1 MEQNILKTNKPGMTI
16 VELLVAMGIF
26 TIVTTLAVGSFVAIT
41 RMRMFALNLK
51 ESQQKVR
58 IITEMISR
66 YAKQADAVTVS
77 SDEKKVDMYFK
88 LDTVNE
94 SNPEDRQAYA
104 SSFEIYEKNGSYLMR
119 YNECTPTPTELECLS
134 SPAIGEGVDLF
145 TGKMKLDPGSGFDI
159 NNNGILKNSADP
171 LEEMPATKPSMDI
184 VLISQLNDKT
194 TMPYYNSDYFE
205 IRTKVVLENLQ

>member
-1 MEQNILKTNKPGMTI
+1 MKQNILKTNKPGMTI

-77 SDEKKVDMYFK
+77 PDGKKVEMYFK

-94 SNPEDRQAYA
+94 SNQAYA
-104 SSFEIYEKNGSYLMR
+104 SSFKIYDSNGIYLMK

-134 SPAIGEGVDLF
+134 SPTIGEGVDLF

-159 NNNGILKNSADP
+159 NNNVILKNNSAEP
-171 LEEMPATKPSMDI
+171 LEEMPATKPSIDI
-184 VLISQLNDKT
+184 VLISKLNDQT
-194 TMPYYNSDYFE
+194 VMPYYNSDYFE